1 MFSFA
6 SIDHLSQIIVQV
18 TAPAFL
24 LGAVASFL
32 SVLISRLNRVIDR
45 TQAINAIKAK
55 DKSRSR
61 LKSDVPRLIRRA
73 SLLNKSIL
81 FAAFSAIV
89 TASLVIVAF
98 VSALFGVR
106 HEYGVAVL
114 FISALACFT
123 LSLIELA
130 REIRVA
136 LHEFDYFA

>member
-1 MFSFA
+1 
-6 SIDHLSQIIVQV
+6 
-18 TAPAFL
+18 
-24 LGAVASFL
+24 
-32 SVLISRLNRVIDR
+32 
-45 TQAINAIKAK
+45 
-55 DKSRSR
+55 
-61 LKSDVPRLIRRA
+61 
-73 SLLNKSIL
+73 
-81 FAAFSAIV
+81 
-89 TASLVIVAF
+89 VAF